1 MVESPANLSAA
12 DDVALMA
19 AAQAGHREAFAL
31 LIGRHQA
38 KLVNFFRRQGA
49 YDDAEDLTQET
60 LLRLFRYRHKYRPTA
75 KFTTF
80 LYTLA
85 RHAWVDHLRQMQK
98 RERIAER
105 GAAEQVDRDDR
116 AQDQARLRLDAQT
129 ALAQLPE
136 KLRSV
141 VVLSLYQGLRY
152 EDIAA
157 VLAVPVGTV
166 KSRMFL
172 AMNRLRETFE
182 KNKW

>member
-1 MVESPANLSAA
+1 MEVPDNLSEM
-12 DDVALMA
+12 DDLALMA
-19 AAQAGHREAFAL
+19 AVQAGRREAFAL
-31 LIGRHQA
+31 LIGRHQT

-49 YDDAEDLTQET
+49 YHDAEDLTQET

-85 RHAWVDHLRQMQK
+85 WHAWVDHLRRMQK
-98 RERIAER
+98 RERIAAR
-105 GAAEQVDRDDR
+105 GAAEQRDCDER

-129 ALAQLPE
+129 ALAQLSE

-157 VLAVPVGTV
+157 VLDVPVGTV
-166 KSRMFL
+166 KSRMFM
-172 AMNRLRETFE
+172 AMSKMKEYFERE
-182 KNKW
+182 K

>member
-1 MVESPANLSAA
+1 VDDPSNLSEA
-12 DDVALMA
+12 DDIALMA
-19 AAQAGHREAFAL
+19 AVQAGRREAFAV
-31 LIGRHQA
+31 LIGRHQL

-49 YDDAEDLTQET
+49 YHDAEDLTQET

-85 RHAWVDHLRQMQK
+85 RHVWVDHLRQMQK

-105 GAAEQVDRDDR
+105 GAAEQPDCDDR
-116 AQDQARLRLDAQT
+116 AQDQARVRLDAQT
-129 ALAQLPE
+129 ALDQLPE

-157 VLAVPVGTV
+157 VLSVPVGTV

-172 AMNRLRETFE
+172 AMIRLREYFE
-182 KNKW
+182 KTK